1 MGATLMAILMTIV
14 PQAKAQSCGLD
25 ADACHADFTP
35 YTAVV
40 MKRALLS
47 TNANESPSSGRPS
60 YMFKTRRLRA

>member
-1 MGATLMAILMTIV
+1 MGATIMAILMTIV

-40 MKRALLS
+40 MKRALHKRQRKSKLWP
-47 TNANESPSSGRPS
+47 AQ
-60 YMFKTRRLRA
+60 LHV

>member
-40 MKRALLS
+40 MKRALHKRQRKSKL
-47 TNANESPSSGRPS
+47 
-60 YMFKTRRLRA
+60 

>member
-14 PQAKAQSCGLD
+14 PQAKALSCGLD

-40 MKRALLS
+40 MKRALHKRQRKSKLW
-47 TNANESPSSGRPS
+47 TA
-60 YMFKTRRLRA
+60 RLHV